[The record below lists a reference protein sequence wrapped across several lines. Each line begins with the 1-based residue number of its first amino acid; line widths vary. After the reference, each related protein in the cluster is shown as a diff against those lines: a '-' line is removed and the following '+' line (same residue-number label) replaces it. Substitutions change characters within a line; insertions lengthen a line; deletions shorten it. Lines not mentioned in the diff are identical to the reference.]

1 MENEVLHHLLEEMK
15 ALRSDIKTVNN
26 NVQSLESKMDTGFS
40 NINQKI
46 SELSQDIAHVVSN
59 DVAHVISVQLDDIKR
74 EVSIIKS
81 AVGEHELDLK
91 YFKKISVSDFQTPKS

>member
-1 MENEVLHHLLEEMK
+1 
-15 ALRSDIKTVNN
+15 
-26 NVQSLESKMDTGFS
+26 MDTGFS

-46 SELSQDIAHVVSN
+46 SELSQDFAHVVSN
-59 DVAHVISVQLDDIKR
+59 DFALVISVQLDDIKR

-91 YFKKISVSDFQTPKS
+91 YLKKISVSDFQTPKS